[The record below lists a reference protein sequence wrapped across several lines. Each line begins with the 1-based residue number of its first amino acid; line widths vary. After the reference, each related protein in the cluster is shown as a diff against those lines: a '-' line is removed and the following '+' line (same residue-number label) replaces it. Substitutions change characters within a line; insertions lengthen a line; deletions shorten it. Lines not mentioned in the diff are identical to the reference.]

1 MSNTC
6 SKFKKFTQTTNFV
19 GMSITPVNSE
29 SENEDELNRPV
40 FSHIIGTEM
49 IYTIENE
56 NVQAKYIIEATK

>member
-1 MSNTC
+1 
-6 SKFKKFTQTTNFV
+6 
-19 GMSITPVNSE
+19 MSITPVNSE

-56 NVQAKYIIEATK
+56 NEQEKYIIEDTK

>member
-6 SKFKKFTQTTNFV
+6 SKLKKFTQTTSFV
-19 GMSITPVNSE
+19 GVSITPVNSE

-56 NVQAKYIIEATK
+56 NE